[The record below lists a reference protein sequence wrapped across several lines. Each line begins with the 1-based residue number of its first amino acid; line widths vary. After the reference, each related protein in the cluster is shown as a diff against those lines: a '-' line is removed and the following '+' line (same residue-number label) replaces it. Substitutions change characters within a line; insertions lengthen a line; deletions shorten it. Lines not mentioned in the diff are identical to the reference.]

1 MTILTVSQLTQAI
14 KGQLEQRFPHVQ
26 IKGEISNLKLQAS
39 GHLYFTLKD
48 AGSQISSVLFR
59 GNAQSLAR
67 TPKDG
72 DEVVCTGEVSV
83 YAPRGSYQL
92 IVRQV
97 QFSGVGDLLLKFQ
110 LLKEKLTREGLFDTA
125 HKKPLPS
132 FPKTIGV
139 VTSPTGAVIRDIIHV
154 LRRRAPGF
162 QLILNPV
169 KVQGEGASNEIAKA
183 IEEFNALRSVDLI
196 IVGRG
201 GGSLEDLWPFNEEIV
216 SRAVFNSRI
225 PIISAVGHET
235 DVSLCDFAAD
245 VRAPTPSAAAEIAMG
260 EKAKLIESLKVMR
273 EGLITLLQQNVN
285 HHRLKMLAITR
296 QPLLCDP
303 YALIG
308 QLLQK
313 MDDIGPSIARGL
325 KTQVMT
331 RRIRIS
337 GLEKQMQAINPAQR
351 LAQKRENLKRLVSH
365 LKAIDPKNLLQKGYS
380 IVFSQKDNSVI
391 MSAKSLTQKDQVRMQ
406 FADGSVS
413 AEVVS
418 GKENH
423 I

>member
-26 IKGEISNLKLQAS
+26 IKGEISNLKIQAS

-48 AGSQISSVLFR
+48 AASQISSVLFR
-59 GNAQSLAR
+59 GNAKNLAR

-92 IVRQV
+92 IVRKV
-97 QFSGVGDLLLKFQ
+97 EYSGIGDLLVKFQ
-110 LLKEKLTREGLFDTA
+110 ALKEKLTREGLFDST
-125 HKKPLPS
+125 HKKPLPP

-139 VTSPTGAVIRDIIHV
+139 ITSPTGAVIRDIIHV

-169 KVQGEGASNEIAKA
+169 KVQGEGASIEIAKA
-183 IEEFNALRSVDLI
+183 VEDFNALGCVDLLI
-196 IVGRG
+196 IGRG

-216 SRAVFNSRI
+216 TRAVFNSRI

-260 EKAKLIESLKVMR
+260 EKARLIENLALMR
-273 EGLITLLQQNVN
+273 ENLITHLQQNVN
-285 HHRLKMLAITR
+285 YHRLRMLAITR
-296 QPLLCDP
+296 QPMLCDP

-313 MDDIGPSIARGL
+313 MDEIGPSIARGL
-325 KTQVMT
+325 KTQVLT
-331 RRIRIS
+331 RRIHIS
-337 GLEKQMQAINPAQR
+337 GLQKQMQVINPAQK
-351 LAQKRENLKRLVSH
+351 LAEKKENLKRLVAH

-406 FADGSVS
+406 FADGSVD

-423 I
+423 L